1 MHTKSPRWPTGI
13 KRIALITSLVVIGL
27 VIFQVRLLL
36 IPLLMS
42 IVVAYLLFP
51 LVQFLHHRLY
61 LPRVLAI
68 TVVYVSIVGL
78 LVWVSATATNP
89 LISQVNRFIDALPGY
104 LEQGRDLLEQ
114 PVVLWNGQEV
124 TVSQYIPEEIDLSS
138 YLNSL
143 SSFGIQ
149 GVNLFGSVASR
160 TAIGIG
166 WVVFTL
172 FVSFYLVKDHE
183 IMVRYVVGLVPEEY
197 EWEIYQLFYELG
209 DVWNAF
215 LRGQMILFLVMGTTV
230 FALATIIGLPNAL
243 LLGILAGFAEFV
255 PHFGPMAV
263 TVPAVLIA
271 FFQTDQSWLGSLM
284 SPITFAILVGLGY
297 ATINQAAAYLLHP
310 RVMGRSLNMHPL
322 IVFVAALGG
331 ALVAGVVG
339 ILLASPML
347 ASARAI
353 FRYIYRKLRDIPPYP
368 YPGQTEA
375 EPTVSVRRVPVRA
388 VAKNDTSPPKIGID
402 AFLGSRFLRAIG
414 AQNNAQH
421 RQTKD
426 ENGNGATNGIT
437 PSNNE
442 SLIKELN
449 SENQSAE
456 RDKISPS
463 LTDQEK

>member
-13 KRIALITSLVVIGL
+13 KRIALVASLIVIGL

-42 IVVAYLLFP
+42 VVVAYLLFP
-51 LVQFLHHRLY
+51 IVQFLHNRLY

-68 TVVYVSIVGL
+68 SLAYISIVGL
-78 LVWVSATATNP
+78 MVWVSATATNP

-114 PVVLWNGQEV
+114 PIVLWNGQEV
-124 TVSQYIPEEIDLSS
+124 TISQYIPQEFDLSS
-138 YLNSL
+138 YINSL

-149 GVNLFGSVASR
+149 GFNLFGSVASR

-183 IMVRYVVGLVPEEY
+183 IMVRYVVSLLPEEY

-215 LRGQMILFLVMGTTV
+215 LRGQIILFLVMGTTV

-243 LLGILAGFAEFV
+243 FLGILAGFAEFV

-263 TVPAVLIA
+263 TIPAVLIA

-284 SPITFAILVGLGY
+284 SPAAFAILVGLGY
-297 ATINQAAAYLLHP
+297 ATINQAAAYLLQP

-322 IVFVAALGG
+322 IVFIAALAG

-339 ILLASPML
+339 ILLASPLL

-375 EPTVSVRRVPVRA
+375 EPTVSVRKVPERA
-388 VAKNDTSPPKIGID
+388 VAKNDTSPPKISLD
-402 AFLGSRFLRAIG
+402 SFPGSRFLRAIG
-414 AQNNAQH
+414 AQNSA
-421 RQTKD
+421 RIKAAKVK
-426 ENGNGATNGIT
+426 NGNGSTNGAAE
-437 PSNNE
+437 SNKE
-442 SLIKELN
+442 SLINEPN
-449 SENQSAE
+449 SEEPSAE
-456 RDKISPS
+456 RDKLSPS
-463 LTDQEK
+463 LSDQEK